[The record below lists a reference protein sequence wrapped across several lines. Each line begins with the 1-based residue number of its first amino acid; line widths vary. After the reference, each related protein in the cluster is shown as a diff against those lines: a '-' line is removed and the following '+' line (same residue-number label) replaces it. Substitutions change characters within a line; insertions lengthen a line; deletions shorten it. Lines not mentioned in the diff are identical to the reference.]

1 MFLIKYLFKILS
13 GSIFF
18 FVLSNTAQ
26 AAPTLESLQ
35 LSMDTVWVI
44 TAGALVFFMQAG
56 FAFVESGMCRSKN
69 AVNVIMK
76 NYTDVCFGSLVFWMV
91 GYGLMFGS
99 NASGWFGTDRFFLQ
113 DEKPEDFGFLFFQ
126 TMFAATAVTIASGA
140 MAERTKYWA
149 YIVGSIVIIG
159 LIYSV
164 YGSWAWGSH
173 YEGTGWLSEMG
184 FIDFAGST
192 VVHSIGGWSAL
203 AGIIVLGP
211 RLGKFGPNGEVR
223 SIAGHN
229 LSSVALGGFILWLG
243 WFGFNAGSTVAA
255 TVDIGLIALNTHLA
269 AAAGAVG
276 AVLMMALSQRQV
288 LMTTTVN
295 GSLGGLVGITAGC
308 ASMSPGFA
316 ATTGFV
322 AGVLVVLGS
331 YTMDKFRLDDV
342 VGAVPVHGIA
352 GAWGTLAAGLFKAGD
367 LFNPDVV
374 IIQLIGIAAAFI
386 WAFPIALVAYWL
398 IDRTIGLRADTQHEQ
413 RGLDFTEH
421 HEVGYPEFQV
431 EQLHKGVQ

>member
-1 MFLIKYLFKILS
+1 MFLIRYLFKILS

-18 FVLSNTAQ
+18 LVLSNTAQ
-26 AAPTLESLQ
+26 AAPTMESLQ

-149 YIVGSIVIIG
+149 YIAGSVVIIG

-211 RLGKFGPNGEVR
+211 RLGKFGPDGKVR
-223 SIAGHN
+223 NIPGHN

-276 AVLMMALSQRQV
+276 AVLMMAL
-288 LMTTTVN
+288 
-295 GSLGGLVGITAGC
+295 
-308 ASMSPGFA
+308 
-316 ATTGFV
+316 
-322 AGVLVVLGS
+322 
-331 YTMDKFRLDDV
+331 
-342 VGAVPVHGIA
+342 VH
-352 GAWGTLAAGLFKAGD
+352 
-367 LFNPDVV
+367 
-374 IIQLIGIAAAFI
+374 
-386 WAFPIALVAYWL
+386 
-398 IDRTIGLRADTQHEQ
+398 R
-413 RGLDFTEH
+413 
-421 HEVGYPEFQV
+421 
-431 EQLHKGVQ
+431 

>member
-1 MFLIKYLFKILS
+1 MFVIKYLFRILS
-13 GSIFF
+13 GSLFF
-18 FVLSNTAQ
+18 LVLSNKAQ
-26 AAPTLESLQ
+26 AAPTIEDLQ

-149 YIVGSIVIIG
+149 YIAGSIVIIG

-211 RLGKFGPNGEVR
+211 RLGKFGPDGKARN
-223 SIAGHN
+223 IAGHN

-276 AVLMMALSQRQV
+276 AVLMMALGQRQV

-308 ASMSPGFA
+308 ASMTPGFA

-322 AGVLVVLGS
+322 AGILVVLGG
-331 YTMDKFRLDDV
+331 YLLDRVKLDDV

-367 LFNPDVV
+367 LFNPEQVMV
-374 IIQLIGIAAAFI
+374 QMVGIVAAFF

-398 IDRTIGLRADTQHEQ
+398 IDRTIGLRAHTQHEQ

-421 HEVGYPEFQV
+421 HEIGYPEFQV
-431 EQLHKGVQ
+431 EQLHKGV